1 MVRRQRLGL
10 NLAFFH
16 ADLTDFTIGL
26 KDEQSE
32 FEGCD
37 SSDLAWID
45 KIPIK
50 ALVIFN
56 EVQFQF
62 STKVKIFLRALII
75 PHFLGKWGKAF
86 DHFEIFRP

>member
-37 SSDLAWID
+37 SSVLAWID
-45 KIPIK
+45 KIPNK
-50 ALVIFN
+50 SSSN
-56 EVQFQF
+56 
-62 STKVKIFLRALII
+62 
-75 PHFLGKWGKAF
+75 PY
-86 DHFEIFRP
+86 

>member
-26 KDEQSE
+26 KDEQSD

-45 KIPIK
+45 KISNK
-50 ALVIFN
+50 SSSN
-56 EVQFQF
+56 
-62 STKVKIFLRALII
+62 RY
-75 PHFLGKWGKAF
+75 
-86 DHFEIFRP
+86 

>member
-45 KIPIK
+45 KISNKSSSNPH
-50 ALVIFN
+50 
-56 EVQFQF
+56 F
-62 STKVKIFLRALII
+62 STTVKIFLGAVII
-75 PHFLGKWGKAF
+75 RIVFPWKMGERVRLF
-86 DHFEIFRP
+86 